1 MSFCIYLSNNNSS
14 NNNIKISEYDI
25 ENIYKK
31 YLSQTNIEYESL
43 IDEDP
48 NKFYTV
54 IKNSKIYENF
64 TNITRYK
71 IFEKVCHMIKSIN
84 QNEISLGL
92 DILDVIIPYTDV
104 SLLENTF
111 TFSNI
116 NDTTFGLFLY
126 SLEESKEIKIK
137 TLKLIT
143 KYHKEIKAQD
153 YFEYLLELINDE
165 ENEVRYEAI
174 NCLETLI
181 PHITKNLPYKACEI
195 IIFSLKEKNNKLRK
209 LFMKL
214 LSKMKLDIDQDK
226 FEHILKLIK
235 DNIENFPND
244 KEKILKFVKNF
255 TENNFGCLNDD
266 FFVKIFELEQE
277 FLKIELD
284 GQEEDN
290 YYIIKMVVFNTYL
303 VAKNYQISFKIPS
316 FFIKNLYYYQN
327 IYPDIFEGKL
337 SLKIKQKI
345 FGSNNIN
352 KNEINE
358 KNENIEIDDGKII
371 EINNILINNNKNSIN
386 YYLFYN
392 YIKSIL
398 LKNELLF
405 ENKAIYHEILK
416 KVMTKIRLINILLIK
431 ISNNENI
438 NANANSN
445 IINNTKIKN
454 PQVLIDLNNQI
465 LNLLDNILDNQ
476 IINIEE
482 KVQEL
487 FKEDINNI
495 LSSLSKEKTPHLS
508 IDKLEEYQIYSNIKR
523 GNKFFPFVVEFHI
536 IIYHIHHLLDFKKS
550 KEKNEIFLKKM
561 FNCYI
566 MLIDKDKQNK
576 YDIDLFNPDCK
587 ISSSL
592 EKDYICIK
600 YKTPLFLSSIKNQRD
615 GINEFY
621 FMLEFKEN
629 ANYKYNEIKKI
640 IFNIDI

>member
-1 MSFCIYLSNNNSS
+1 MSIGIYLNNN
-14 NNNIKISEYDI
+14 NNKISEYDI
-25 ENIYKK
+25 DNIYKK
-31 YLSQTNIEYESL
+31 YLSQTNSEYESL

-64 TNITRYK
+64 TNTTRYK

-92 DILDVIIPYTDV
+92 DILDVIIPYTDN
-104 SLLENTF
+104 SLLDNTF
-111 TFSNI
+111 TFSSI
-116 NDTTFGLFLY
+116 NNTTFGLFLY

-137 TLKLIT
+137 TLKLIS
-143 KYHKEIKAQD
+143 KYHEKIQAQNN
-153 YFEYLLELINDE
+153 FEYLLELINDE

-181 PHITKNLPYKACEI
+181 PYINILPYEACEI

-209 LFMKL
+209 LFMNL
-214 LSKMKLDIDQDK
+214 LSKMKLNIDQEK

-235 DNIENFPND
+235 DNIENFPSD
-244 KEKILKFVKNF
+244 KVKILKFVKNF
-255 TENNFGCLNDD
+255 TKNNIGCLNDD
-266 FFVKIFELEQE
+266 FFIKIFELEQD

-290 YYIIKMVVFNTYL
+290 YYIIKMVAFNTYL

-337 SLKIKQKI
+337 SLQIQQKI

-352 KNEINE
+352 KAETNE
-358 KNENIEIDDGKII
+358 KNINDNIDDGKII

-386 YYLFYN
+386 YILFYN

-398 LKNELLF
+398 LNNKYLF
-405 ENKAIYHEILK
+405 ENKVLNLEIIK
-416 KVMTKIRLINILLIK
+416 KIMTKIRLINIFLFKLINNDTINNTTKSKNQKELINLNNK
-431 ISNNENI
+431 ILNLFDNILTNENI
-438 NANANSN
+438 NIEDTTSE
-445 IINNTKIKN
+445 IFK
-454 PQVLIDLNNQI
+454 IDLNN
-465 LNLLDNILDNQ
+465 
-476 IINIEE
+476 
-482 KVQEL
+482 
-487 FKEDINNI
+487 I
-495 LSSLSKEKTPHLS
+495 LSMCKDKTPHLS

-523 GNKFFPFVVEFHI
+523 GNKFFPFLVEFHI

-550 KEKNEIFLKKM
+550 KEKNEIFLKNI

-566 MLIDKDKQNK
+566 ILNDKNKDKDKQEK
-576 YDIDLFNPDCK
+576 FDIDLFNPDCK
-587 ISSSL
+587 VSSSL

-600 YKTPLFLSSIKNQRD
+600 YKTPLFLSSLRSPRD

-621 FMLEFKEN
+621 FILEFKEKTQ
-629 ANYKYNEIKKI
+629 YKYNEIKKI